1 MSGTHLA
8 APWSGPRVLLQRY
21 ASHSNHSRITPLP
34 ATAPPRHRPI
44 GIVDSLRAGQ
54 RGLAETGPH
63 RKETLHEDRPLLA
76 KWSRS
81 PPRLLPRSGSRRR
94 PRGNRD
100 RVSRGAG
107 RGARGHHRGG
117 SVPGRQHP
125 RLPRGRQR
133 EPGHADRDDG
143 ERAERQVP
151 AGGPSPKRGAA
162 ARADRGSRQVHLH
175 RPQLQG
181 PRGRDQ
187 QRPAEGAAGV
197 PQVGQRDPG
206 SGRADPAAA
215 RGEDLRL
222 GGGAGRGDRLHRP
235 LREEGAGPR
244 LRLRLHHH
252 QRRQRARLPVPH
264 EPVGRGQGGRH
275 PGPGRPL
282 HRGPD
287 RDPGPARA
295 RPQDLGE
302 RHAHAER
309 LHPQLHLRRGLHHPV
324 PDQLHD
330 PLAGRSHRH
339 RHPRRGGLLAQ
350 AAGHAPAGRQGE
362 ARDHRPRHARE
373 PGEGRLSG
381 GAAMAVRTF
390 LHYALEVPDQTVGQ
404 RFYEDFGLVDGTGS
418 SDAVRLRPD
427 RLGRD
432 AVLLYGGA
440 RKRLHHLC
448 YGAPGE
454 DFARV
459 RESLRRAGVRE
470 MDPPAGAPEG
480 GVWIR
485 DPDGNAV
492 NIRDEAPAAVPAEP
506 PVALNG
512 PGYVQREI
520 VRGYPERGRRIAP
533 RKLGHVL
540 LFTPDMERLMR
551 FYTGTLG
558 MKLSDRS
565 RGIIAF
571 LRCNTDHHTLALLS
585 SHAPGFHHASFQVG
599 TVDEIAMGAVHMA
612 ERGWQ
617 PGWGLG
623 RHVIGSNFFYYL
635 RDPWGSFSEYYY
647 DLDYIPEG
655 CAWEPRDFPPEDS
668 LYVWGPPCPADFGEN
683 KEAWT

>member
-1 MSGTHLA
+1 
-8 APWSGPRVLLQRY
+8 
-21 ASHSNHSRITPLP
+21 
-34 ATAPPRHRPI
+34 
-44 GIVDSLRAGQ
+44 
-54 RGLAETGPH
+54 
-63 RKETLHEDRPLLA
+63 
-76 KWSRS
+76 
-81 PPRLLPRSGSRRR
+81 
-94 PRGNRD
+94 
-100 RVSRGAG
+100 
-107 RGARGHHRGG
+107 
-117 SVPGRQHP
+117 
-125 RLPRGRQR
+125 
-133 EPGHADRDDG
+133 
-143 ERAERQVP
+143 
-151 AGGPSPKRGAA
+151 
-162 ARADRGSRQVHLH
+162 
-175 RPQLQG
+175 
-181 PRGRDQ
+181 
-187 QRPAEGAAGV
+187 
-197 PQVGQRDPG
+197 
-206 SGRADPAAA
+206 
-215 RGEDLRL
+215 
-222 GGGAGRGDRLHRP
+222 
-235 LREEGAGPR
+235 
-244 LRLRLHHH
+244 
-252 QRRQRARLPVPH
+252 
-264 EPVGRGQGGRH
+264 
-275 PGPGRPL
+275 
-282 HRGPD
+282 
-287 RDPGPARA
+287 
-295 RPQDLGE
+295 
-302 RHAHAER
+302 
-309 LHPQLHLRRGLHHPV
+309 
-324 PDQLHD
+324 
-330 PLAGRSHRH
+330 
-339 RHPRRGGLLAQ
+339 
-350 AAGHAPAGRQGE
+350 
-362 ARDHRPRHARE
+362 
-373 PGEGRLSG
+373 
-381 GAAMAVRTF
+381 MAVRTF
-390 LHYALEVPDQTVGQ
+390 LHYALEVPDQTIGQ

-454 DFARV
+454 DFIRV
-459 RESLRRAGVRE
+459 RESLRRAGMRE

-492 NIRDEAPAAVPAEP
+492 NVRDEAAAAGPAEP
-506 PVALNG
+506 PLTLNG

-599 TVDEIAMGAVHMA
+599 SVDEIAMGAVHMV

-647 DLDYIPEG
+647 DLDYIPEA